1 MANDKED
8 ETDNS
13 VPKESASEEEA
24 KKPISD
30 EDGIVDDPNEI
41 ETTDSVSDSD
51 STVEDDGPEK
61 GMSKKLLTLPME
73 RVQSQVI
80 LH

>member
-13 VPKESASEEEA
+13 VPKESVSEEET
-24 KKPISD
+24 KKPVSD
-30 EDGIVDDPNEI
+30 EDGVVDDPNGK

-51 STVEDDGPEK
+51 STVEDDGPDEE
-61 GMSKKLLTLPME
+61 GE
-73 RVQSQVI
+73 QEAA
-80 LH
+80 